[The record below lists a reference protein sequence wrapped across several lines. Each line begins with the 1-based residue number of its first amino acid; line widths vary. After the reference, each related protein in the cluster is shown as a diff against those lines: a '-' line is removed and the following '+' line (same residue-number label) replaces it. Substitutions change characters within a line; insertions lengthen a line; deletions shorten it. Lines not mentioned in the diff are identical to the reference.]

1 MARKKKKNEKEV
13 QAVNSNE
20 ILIRDLKR
28 MLIWT
33 AISVTITLLIVLGV
47 ESL

>member
-1 MARKKKKNEKEV
+1 MARKKKKNQKEV
-13 QAVNSNE
+13 QAVNSND

-33 AISVTITLLIVLGV
+33 AISVTITLLIVLGF